1 MKNFNLSRW
10 AIDHKSLIVYF
21 MLVIA
26 LAGLLQYGKLGR
38 EEDPP
43 FTIKTMV
50 VKTLWPGATTL
61 DTVKQVT
68 DRIEKKLEELPNLDY
83 LKSYTKPGESV
94 VFVNLKDSTGAS
106 EIPDLWY
113 QARKKVG
120 DIKQTLPE
128 GVQGPFFNDEFGDTY
143 SLIFALTSDG
153 FGKRELRDYAERVRA
168 ELLGVPDVAKIDLL
182 GTQDE
187 KIYLEFSTQQLA
199 AMGLDVSQLIQTLQQ
214 QNTIQPSGAVNA
226 DVEKIAIRV
235 SGQFTSEDSLKAVNF
250 RVNGRFF
257 RLSDIA
263 KVRRDYVD
271 PQQPMFRY
279 NGIPAVGLAISMRK
293 NADVLAF
300 GEHLKDRL
308 ARVTTDLPVGI
319 QSHLVAD
326 QPQIVEEAVGEFIK
340 TLIEAIVIV
349 LGVSFL
355 ALGWR
360 PGIVVAIAIPLV
372 LAVTFAVMKMTGV
385 SLQRISLG
393 ALIIGLGLLVDD
405 AMIAVETMVSKLEH
419 GADKVTAACFAYSST
434 AFPML
439 TGTLVT
445 IAGFVPVGFAAS
457 SAGEYCFTLFAVV
470 AIALT
475 ASWFVA
481 VLFTPL
487 TGVFILPDKLKG
499 HGHEPSRFAR
509 AFHRLLDWVLRRR
522 YAVIGATVAL
532 FVAAL
537 VGMQF
542 VQQQFFPNSDRPELL
557 VDLTLPQGSS
567 INATRKV
574 VDDLESILKTDPDIE
589 HWSFYV
595 GSGAIRFY
603 LPLDQQ
609 LANDFYAQAVVV
621 TKGFKVRPAVQKRI
635 DAALHRPQFEQVMSR
650 ISPLE
655 LGPPVGWPLKFR
667 VSGPD
672 SAKVRDYAQSFAS
685 LLGNTPNAQNINFD
699 WNEPSKV
706 VRVEVDQD
714 RARALGISSQALSQT
729 INAILSGTTVTQ
741 VRDDIYLVDVVAR
754 AVPHER
760 AKLETLRSLMIE
772 TPGGRSVP
780 LEQIAK
786 LSYELEPP
794 LIWRRQRLPT
804 ITVQADTAPGMEA
817 ATVVKSLASD
827 IAAFKSKLPAGYD
840 VVPGGTVEE
849 SAKAQGSVFAVFPLM
864 LFIMI
869 TILMLQLQSFQRLF
883 LVVATGPLAVI
894 GVAAALLLSGA
905 PMGFVAI
912 LGVISLIG
920 MVIRNSVIL
929 IDQIET
935 EIAAGRHAWDAVIV
949 ATEHRLRPILLTA
962 AAAILG
968 MIPIASTV
976 FWGPMAY
983 AVIGGLLV
991 ATLLTLVFLPALY
1004 VAWFRIKPAQSMSA
1018 SSGSDRDSDSDATKI
1033 VNRLKAIF
1041 APEAIS
1047 APEPALHEP

>member
-1 MKNFNLSRW
+1 MSNFNLSRW
-10 AIDHKSLIVYF
+10 ALEHKSFVVYLMLIT
-21 MLVIA
+21 A
-26 LAGLLQYGKLGR
+26 LAGILLYHKLGR

-61 DTVKQVT
+61 ETVQQVT
-68 DRIEKKLEELPNLDY
+68 ERIEKKLEELPNLDY
-83 LKSYTKPGESV
+83 LKSYSKPGESV
-94 VFVNLKDSTGAS
+94 VFVNLKDTTRAADV
-106 EIPDLWY
+106 PDLWY
-113 QARKKVG
+113 QVRKKIG
-120 DIKQTLPE
+120 DIKQTLPRE
-128 GVQGPFFNDEFGDTY
+128 VVGPFFNDEFGDTY
-143 SLIFALTSDG
+143 SLVLALTADG
-153 FGKRELRDYAERVRA
+153 FSHRELRDQAERVRA
-168 ELLGVPDVAKIDLL
+168 ELLGVPDTSKIDLL

-199 AMGLDVSQLIQTLQQ
+199 AMGLDVSQLLQTLQA
-214 QNTIQPSGAVNA
+214 QNAIQPSGALDAVE
-226 DVEKIAIRV
+226 EKIAVRV
-235 SGQFTSEDSLKAVNF
+235 SGQFTSEESLRAVNF
-250 RVNGRFF
+250 RVNGQFF

-263 KVRRDYVD
+263 KIRRGYVD

-279 NGIPAVGLAISMRK
+279 NGTPAIGLAISMTK

-300 GEHLKDRL
+300 GEHIKQRL
-308 ARVTTDLPVGI
+308 AKLTADLPVGI
-319 QSHLVAD
+319 ETHLVAD
-326 QPQIVEEAVGEFIK
+326 QPEVVEEAVGEFIK
-340 TLIEAIVIV
+340 TLIEAVVIV
-349 LGVSFL
+349 LAVSFL
-355 ALGWR
+355 SLGWR

-372 LAVTFAVMKMTGV
+372 LAITFVAMKLAGI

-405 AMIAVETMVSKLEH
+405 AMIAVETMITKLEQ
-419 GADKVTAACFAYSST
+419 GSDKIAAATFAYTST

-457 SAGEYCFTLFAVV
+457 SAGEYCFTLFGVV
-470 AIALT
+470 AIALI
-475 ASWFVA
+475 ASWVVA

-487 TGVFILPDKLKG
+487 TGVFILTDRLKA
-499 HGHEPSRFAR
+499 HGHEPSAMAR
-509 AFHRLLDWVLRRR
+509 LFMRMLDRVLRLR
-522 YAVIGATVAL
+522 YAVIGGTVAL

-537 VGMQF
+537 IGMQF
-542 VQQQFFPNSDRPELL
+542 VQQQFFPSSDRPELL

-567 INATRKV
+567 LTATRKT
-574 VDDLESILKTDPDIE
+574 VDDLEKILKTDPDVE

-609 LANDFYAQAVVV
+609 LANDFFAQAVVV
-621 TKGFKVRPAVQKRI
+621 TKGFKVRTAVQQRI
-635 DAALHRPQFEQVMSR
+635 LAALRGREFEQVLAR
-650 ISPLE
+650 VSPLE

-667 VSGPD
+667 ISGPD
-672 SAKVRDYAQSFAS
+672 AMKVRELAQSFAS
-685 LLGNTPNAQNINFD
+685 VLGNSPNAHNINFD

-729 INAILSGTTVTQ
+729 INAVLSGTTVTQ

-754 AVPHER
+754 AVSEER
-760 AKLETLRSLMIE
+760 AKLETLRSLRIA
-772 TPGGRSVP
+772 TPGGRAVP
-780 LEQIAK
+780 LEQMAK
-786 LSYELEPP
+786 LSYSLEPP

-804 ITVQADTAPGMEA
+804 VTVQADTAPGVEA
-817 ATVVKSLASD
+817 ATVVKTLGPEL
-827 IAAFKSKLPAGYD
+827 AAFKAKLPPGYD
-840 VVPGGTVEE
+840 AVVGGTVED
-849 SAKAQGSVFAVFPLM
+849 SAKAQASVFAVFPLM

-869 TILMLQLQSFQRLF
+869 TILMVQLQSFQRLF
-883 LVVATGPLAVI
+883 LVLATAPLALI

-935 EIAAGRHAWDAVIV
+935 EIAHGEHPWDAVIQ
-949 ATEHRLRPILLTA
+949 ATQHRLRPILLTA

-968 MIPIASTV
+968 MIPIAPTV

-983 AVIGGLLV
+983 AVMGGLV
-991 ATLLTLVFLPALY
+991 IATLLTLVFLPSLY
-1004 VAWFRIKPAQSMSA
+1004 VAWFRITPVA
-1018 SSGSDRDSDSDATKI
+1018 
-1033 VNRLKAIF
+1033 
-1041 APEAIS
+1041 
-1047 APEPALHEP
+1047 APEPKSPTPEPILAHA